1 MVLAFTAIVLFC
13 RMPGGGLQR
22 ACLNA
27 VFVLQVE
34 ALCAKREQ
42 KLEELKF
49 KLNKYLRDITDWY
62 LRKRLN
68 ECFDWIE
75 TAGQAATLKEI
86 NAKKEKIKQLVSLFF
101 C

>member
-1 MVLAFTAIVLFC
+1 MS
-13 RMPGGGLQR
+13 GGGLQR

-27 VFVLQVE
+27 VFVLQAE

-49 KLNKYLRDITDWY
+49 ELNKFPRNVADWN
-62 LRKRLN
+62 LGKRFH
-68 ECFDWIE
+68 EYFEWIE
-75 TAGQAATLKEI
+75 TTGQAATLKEI
-86 NAKKEKIKQLVSLFF
+86 NAKKEGIKQLVSLLF